1 MRKIMLEESIHSA
14 YVIYKPKKQSRI
26 MKINTTSIHFDADQ
40 KLIDFIQKK
49 TAKLDQFFDRI
60 IDAHVYLKLENSG
73 QVKDKIVE
81 MKLIVPGD
89 TLVATEMTKTF
100 EASLDAAMDNMKR
113 QLNRYKERLQTKS
126 HYSNGQGS

>member
-1 MRKIMLEESIHSA
+1 MI
-14 YVIYKPKKQSRI
+14 
-26 MKINTTSIHFDADQ
+26 INTTSIHFDADQ
-40 KLIDFIQKK
+40 KLLDYIEKK
-49 TAKLDQFFDRI
+49 TNKLDQFFDRI

-89 TLVATEMTKTF
+89 TLIATEMTKTF
-100 EASLDAAMDNMKR
+100 EASLDAAIDNMTR